1 AQARRRLGLSFARAV
16 RMNAGLRLRLF
27 AIVLAAALVAIAP
40 LAIALLLQVRDA
52 LYARRVAD
60 ARARLVG
67 AAGAARECGGEQS
80 CLDRIARAAGGR
92 IVTACAARSMRTGE
106 ELVLCE
112 EPLEVREDLPPVR
125 E

>member
-1 AQARRRLGLSFARAV
+1 
-16 RMNAGLRLRLF
+16 MNAGLRLRLF

-60 ARARLVG
+60 ARTRL
-67 AAGAARECGGEQS
+67 AAAVRAADDCAEPQCVERV
-80 CLDRIARAAGGR
+80 ARAAGGT
-92 IVTACAARSMRTGE
+92 VVSACPQRSARRGE

-112 EPLEVREDLPPVR
+112 KPIEVREDLSPVR
-125 E
+125 EQLAQLNTRPL